1 MPKETCWLR
10 DWQNLCEPRIWRRH
24 PKIALS
30 LYRRLLDVRIDQ
42 TVLYFSTRHYL
53 AHMENILKGLL
64 GNKPLLPYRYHQ
76 RMINTVNEHVR
87 SLKSEAYWVPPE
99 PPTTGDQFFNALILM
114 LKQHLVCS
122 LFSYHFEWVIK
133 YHNRIVVIS
142 KTLLFSIPILVAS
155 IATLQ
160 PCWLGSG
167 WVWNGLQ
174 KHVGLTLFLVKHNTL
189 CDNFQTA
196 LWTIAKNFW
205 YYTRE

>member
-99 PPTTGDQFFNALILM
+99 PPTTGDQFFNALILGGCNC
-114 LKQHLVCS
+114 LAIERTVRG
-122 LFSYHFEWVIK
+122 WVLLHDLIGLPINNNK
-133 YHNRIVVIS
+133 
-142 KTLLFSIPILVAS
+142 KTL
-155 IATLQ
+155 
-160 PCWLGSG
+160 
-167 WVWNGLQ
+167 
-174 KHVGLTLFLVKHNTL
+174 
-189 CDNFQTA
+189 
-196 LWTIAKNFW
+196 
-205 YYTRE
+205 